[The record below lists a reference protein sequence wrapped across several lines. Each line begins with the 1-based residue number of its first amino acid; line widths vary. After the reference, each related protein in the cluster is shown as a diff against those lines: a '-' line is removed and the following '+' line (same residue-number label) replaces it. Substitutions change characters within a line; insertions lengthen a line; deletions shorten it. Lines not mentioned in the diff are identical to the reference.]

1 METQRTTTRA
11 VTAAVGALVS
21 LAVIASA
28 AQQPQI
34 AERVDV
40 ARVIIDVRVVDGR
53 GRPILGL
60 EPADFEVRIGGEP
73 VAVESAQW
81 FGIDAPADGPLP
93 STAIA
98 GALEPEP
105 PGRLIVFVVQKSLER
120 NRAVGLLRLL
130 MDSDRLLTRV
140 TPDDRIAVLSF
151 DSHLKIWLD
160 FTDDVDR
167 VRTVLA
173 DEVMFGAPPTLEP
186 HGELS
191 LLAAL
196 SQDVGRRTYEI
207 QEALLRL
214 GNALEPLPGSKSVV
228 LIGYGFGELTVTL
241 GIVGSILDNRYNDAR
256 AALEAARATVFSLD
270 VTQADYHTFEHGLQA
285 VAADTGGFFARTHL
299 FARHAIDRVANAI
312 SGHYVLFTERPD
324 VEPGNHPIRVDLVER
339 KGTVLARSTYVE

>member
-1 METQRTTTRA
+1 MQHRIGFSRRA
-11 VTAAVGALVS
+11 AAVGALVS
-21 LAVIASA
+21 LAMIATA

-60 EPADFEVRIGGEP
+60 EPADFEVRIAGQP
-73 VAVESAQW
+73 VRVESAQW
-81 FGIDAPADGPLP
+81 FGSDAPAGGPLP
-93 STAIA
+93 ATGIA
-98 GALEPEP
+98 GVVEPEQR
-105 PGRLIVFVVQKSLER
+105 GQLIVFVVQKSLER
-120 NRAVGLLRLL
+120 NRALGLLRLL
-130 MDSDRLLTRV
+130 MDSERLLTRV

-160 FTDDVDR
+160 FTDDFDR

-173 DEVMFGAPPTLEP
+173 DEVMFGAPPPLEP
-186 HGELS
+186 HGEVS
-191 LLAAL
+191 LLTAL

-228 LIGYGFGELTVTL
+228 LIGYGFGQLTVML
-241 GIVGSILDNRYNDAR
+241 GMVGSTLDGRYDDAR

-270 VTQADYHTFEHGLQA
+270 VTQADYHTFEHGLQT
-285 VAADTGGFFARTHL
+285 VADDTGGFFVRTHL
-299 FARHAIDRVANAI
+299 FARSAIDRVANAI

-324 VEPGNHPIRVDLVER
+324 VEPGSYPIEVDLLER
-339 KGTVLARSTYVE
+339 EGTVLARSTYVE